1 MFRKEKSFLYGES
14 HVLGAAR
21 LRLTTFTCLGKV
33 GKASRKGGRIRT
45 NLKCPHTGGRVEG
58 QKQNMPKAILRTK
71 RHVLARAIVIVHQ
84 TGFAEVLI
92 LIDTKLPR
100 TGPKGSAPS
109 SDESPCGFDRSVRD
123 HVERTPVLETQLTEE
138 VISSF
143 DTSGRYVDRDY
154 DSTVCPTEPACDD
167 WFIHLSREPYCPRVP
182 TQLDIFSFRVHRS
195 ETKSLHNLFLIV
207 ASLYAYE
214 LYAFASPAW
223 TENELILSFIS
234 TDDVMSAM
242 FPDPLSSQ
250 PLESPVGPGGPRP
263 LVSGAHGR
271 EGTDCISKDVDVTSN
286 DLSESSR
293 SLTCHFDFRIG
304 NGAICSSK
312 LVEYDFL
319 RTRDPAGWI
328 LRLRNVLAAV
338 FQNGQT
344 NDYRDTE
351 TSPVQCRRPMVPRQS
366 FP

>member
-58 QKQNMPKAILRTK
+58 
-71 RHVLARAIVIVHQ
+71 
-84 TGFAEVLI
+84 FAEVLI

-109 SDESPCGFDRSVRD
+109 SDENPCGFDRSVRD
-123 HVERTPVLETQLTEE
+123 HVEHKR
-138 VISSF
+138 
-143 DTSGRYVDRDY
+143 
-154 DSTVCPTEPACDD
+154 
-167 WFIHLSREPYCPRVP
+167 
-182 TQLDIFSFRVHRS
+182 FRH
-195 ETKSLHNLFLIV
+195 FG
-207 ASLYAYE
+207 A
-214 LYAFASPAW
+214 
-223 TENELILSFIS
+223 
-234 TDDVMSAM
+234 
-242 FPDPLSSQ
+242 
-250 PLESPVGPGGPRP
+250 PVGPEAPGPCLGCP
-263 LVSGAHGR
+263 YGR

-286 DLSESSR
+286 DLRASR
-293 SLTCHFDFRIG
+293 RGRLRAISDFRIG

-351 TSPVQCRRPMVPRQS
+351 TSPVQLAASDGTPTKLPVDGRRP
-366 FP
+366 